1 MADERL
7 AAREMCPDE
16 ITGVRHVRRTA
27 AMSGS
32 TVDRDLASLVAEGRE
47 AELPAPN
54 TDVPMVSRSRR
65 LPVDLDVR
73 PSHARP
79 EPGSARRR

>member
-1 MADERL
+1 M
-7 AAREMCPDE
+7 
-16 ITGVRHVRRTA
+16 G
-27 AMSGS
+27 GS
-32 TVDRDLASLVAEGRE
+32 TVDRDLASLVAEGRKV
-47 AELPAPN
+47 ELPAPN